1 MGKMNRTSLP
11 RDVFETLDVT
21 IGAAK
26 QPLSKMPPCCKK
38 YHHRMGLHIGM
49 MKMDQ
54 MKEAGPPMVMQKTIG
69 GARREVVLVAC
80 DSAHIMITSSPA
92 SEYFGDHA
100 YLAVKYAHLDIV
112 ILQMRDRA
120 SLKGLLPELWGFRP
134 LSNRTKAMMEKPTEE
149 ATCRKGGET
158 QCKED
163 VFIWSSS
170 FV

>member
-1 MGKMNRTSLP
+1 MGNRTSLP
-11 RDVFETLDVT
+11 RDAFETIEVT

-26 QPLSKMPPCCKK
+26 RPLTSMPCCKTE
-38 YHHRMGLHIGM
+38 YQHRMGLHVGM

-54 MKEAGPPMVMQKTIG
+54 MKRDRAVAQKTIG